1 MRCQHCG
8 GCIPLKDTVIVEFK
22 GSVTPLYSFHIACYD
37 CAINLYIDSLD
48 RFPGYMVDKLLHIH
62 FAVTDERE
70 LKK

>member
-22 GSVTPLYSFHIACYD
+22 GRSLPLYAFHIACYD
-37 CAINLYIDSLD
+37 CAINLYMDSLD
-48 RFPGYMVDKLLHIH
+48 RFPANTVESRLHIY
-62 FAVTDERE
+62 FAVTDERK